1 MTTTGLQQ
9 PPGNRRIAVLPLA
22 NLSSDA
28 KDEIFSEGMT
38 EELISALSKIAGLR
52 VIARTSA
59 MRYKDSKK
67 PIREISK
74 ELNVSAILEGSVR
87 KAGNKIRITIQLAD
101 PETEEQIWS
110 EKYDR
115 DLEDIF
121 AVQSEIAEKVADEL
135 EVQIKNSERLNLGK
149 KATDS
154 HEAYTLYLEG
164 RHSLN
169 TRTEE
174 SLKKAIERF
183 NEALEKDPQFALAYT
198 GVADSYAVL
207 ALLEFLPPKEVFPK
221 ARMAAEKALE
231 IDNRLAEAH
240 TSLGVVRFQ
249 YDWDWEGAEKEFKR
263 AIELNP
269 SYAPAHQFYADF
281 LKSQG
286 RFDEALSEMSHAGAL
301 DPLSLSINTGI
312 GHVLYLSRQYDRAI
326 EQYRNTIKLDPNF
339 IQARLWF
346 GRPYLQKRMYKE
358 AITEL
363 THAVTLSGDSTISLA
378 MLGHAN
384 GTAGKKDE
392 AEKILEKLTQRSRNQ
407 YVPSYW
413 IAMIHVGLGD
423 KDQSFTW
430 LERAFQERSSWLAW
444 TGVEPRFDS
453 LRSDPRFNSLLARM
467 RLKPKTEQGLGI
479 RGWIKGPRK

>member
-1 MTTTGLQQ
+1 
-9 PPGNRRIAVLPLA
+9 
-22 NLSSDA
+22 LSSDV
-28 KDEIFSEGMT
+28 KDEIFSDGMT
-38 EELISALSKIAGLR
+38 EELISALSKIADLR
-52 VIARTSA
+52 VIARTSV

-67 PIREISK
+67 PIGEISK
-74 ELNVSAILEGSVR
+74 ELNVSAILEGSIR
-87 KAGNKIRITIQLAD
+87 KAGNKIRITIQLVD
-101 PETEEQIWS
+101 PETEEQMWS

-121 AVQSEIAEKVADEL
+121 AVQSEIAQKVAEEL
-135 EVQIKNSERLNLGK
+135 EVEIKKAEKLSLGK

-154 HEAYTLYLEG
+154 KEAYALYLEG
-164 RHSLN
+164 HHFLN

-174 SLKKAIERF
+174 SMRKAIARFER
-183 NEALEKDPQFALAYT
+183 ALGKDPEYALAYT
-198 GVADSYAVL
+198 GIADSFAVL
-207 ALLEFLPPKEVFPK
+207 ALLEFLPPKEAFPK
-221 ARMAAEKALE
+221 ARTAAEKALE
-231 IDNRLAEAH
+231 IDTRLSEAH

-249 YDWDWEGAEKEFKR
+249 YDWDWQGAENEFKR

-286 RFDEALSEMSHAGAL
+286 RFDEALSEMSYAGAL

-346 GRPYLQKRMYKE
+346 GRPFLQKRMYKE

-363 THAVTLSGDSTISLA
+363 AHAVTLSGESTISLA

-384 GTAGKKDE
+384 GAAGKREE
-392 AEKILEKLTQRSRNQ
+392 AQKILEALTERSKHE

-413 IAMIHVGLGD
+413 IALIHVGLGD
-423 KDQSFTW
+423 KDKSFSW

-444 TGVEPRFDS
+444 AKVEPRFDS
-453 LRSDPRFNSLLARM
+453 LRTDPRFDSLLVRM
-467 RLKPKTEQGLGI
+467 RLKQKKDSGIGI
-479 RGWIKGPRK
+479 RGWIKGPGK

>member
-1 MTTTGLQQ
+1 
-9 PPGNRRIAVLPLA
+9 
-22 NLSSDA
+22 
-28 KDEIFSEGMT
+28 
-38 EELISALSKIAGLR
+38 
-52 VIARTSA
+52 
-59 MRYKDSKK
+59 MRYKNSKK
-67 PIREISK
+67 PLGEISK

-87 KAGNKIRITIQLAD
+87 KAENKIRIGVQLAD
-101 PETEEQIWS
+101 PETEEQMWS

-121 AVQSEIAEKVADEL
+121 AIQSEIAQKVAAKL
-135 EVQIKNSERLNLGK
+135 EVEIKKAEKLSLGK

-154 HEAYTLYLEG
+154 KEAYALYLEG
-164 RHSLN
+164 RHFLN

-174 SLKKAIERF
+174 SLKQAIERF
-183 NEALEKDPQFALAYT
+183 EKALERDPEYALAYT
-198 GVADSYAVL
+198 GIADSYAVL
-207 ALLEFLPPKEVFPK
+207 ALLEFLPPKEAFPK
-221 ARMAAEKALE
+221 ARTAAEKALE
-231 IDNRLAEAH
+231 IDSKLAEAH

-249 YDWDWEGAEKEFKR
+249 YDWDWEGAEKEFKQ

-269 SYAPAHQFYADF
+269 SYASAHQFFADF

-286 RFDEALSEMSHAGAL
+286 RFDEALSEMSYASAL

-346 GRPYLQKRMYKE
+346 GRPYLQKRMYRE
-358 AITEL
+358 AIAEIGQ
-363 THAVTLSGDSTISLA
+363 AVTLSGESTISLA

-384 GTAGKKDE
+384 AAAGKGDE
-392 AEKILEKLTQRSRNQ
+392 AEKILQALTERSKHL

-423 KDQSFTW
+423 KDQAFAW
-430 LERAFQERSSWLAW
+430 LERAAQERSSWLAW
-444 TGVEPRFDS
+444 AKVEPRFDS
-453 LRSDPRFNSLLARM
+453 LRADLRFDSLLLRM
-467 RLKPKTEQGLGI
+467 RLTRKKDSGLGI
-479 RGWIKGPRK
+479 RKWIKGPGK

>member
-1 MTTTGLQQ
+1 MASRQEEGS
-9 PPGNRRIAVLPLA
+9 RRIAVLPLT
-22 NLSSDA
+22 NMSQDA
-28 KDEIFSEGMT
+28 KDEIFADGMT
-38 EELISALSKIAGLR
+38 EELISALSKIADLR
-52 VIARTSA
+52 VIARTSV
-59 MRYKDSKK
+59 MRYKNSKK
-67 PIREISK
+67 PIGEIGK
-74 ELNVSAILEGSVR
+74 ELNISAILEGSVR
-87 KAGNKIRITIQLAD
+87 KAGNKIRIAIQLVD
-101 PETEEQIWS
+101 PETEEQLWS

-121 AVQSEIAEKVADEL
+121 AVQSEIAQKVADEL
-135 EVQIKNSERLNLGK
+135 EVQIRKTERLNLSK

-154 HEAYTLYLEG
+154 KEAYTLYLEG
-164 RHSLN
+164 RHFLN

-174 SLKKAIERF
+174 SLRKAIELF
-183 NEALEKDPQFALAYT
+183 DKALKKDPQYALAYT

-207 ALLEFLPPKEVFPK
+207 ALLEFLPPKDAFPK
-221 ARMAAEKALE
+221 ARTAAEKALE

-286 RFDEALSEMSHAGAL
+286 RFDEALSEMSYASAL

-312 GHVLYLSRQYDRAI
+312 GHVLYLSRQYDKAI
-326 EQYRNTIKLDPNF
+326 EQYKNTIKLDPNF

-346 GRPYLQKRMYKE
+346 GRPYLQKRMYNE
-358 AITEL
+358 SIAEL
-363 THAVTLSGDSTISLA
+363 DQAVALSGGSTISLA

-384 GTAGKKDE
+384 GTAGRKVE
-392 AEKILEKLTQRSRNQ
+392 AKKILEKLMERSKKQ

-413 IAMIHVGLGD
+413 IAMIYVGVGD
-423 KDQSFTW
+423 RDQALKW
-430 LERAFQERSSWLAW
+430 LERAFQERSSWLVWAR
-444 TGVEPRFDS
+444 VEPRFDS
-453 LRSDPRFNSLLARM
+453 LRQDPTFDSLLVRM
-467 RLKPKTEQGLGI
+467 RLTQRKDSGLGI
-479 RGWIKGPRK
+479 RGWIKGPGK

>member
-1 MTTTGLQQ
+1 MGLQR
-9 PPGNRRIAVLPLA
+9 PTDNRRIAVLPLA
-22 NLSSDA
+22 NMSSDA
-28 KDEIFSEGMT
+28 RDEILSDGMT

-52 VIARTSA
+52 VIARTSV
-59 MRYKDSKK
+59 MRYKNSKK
-67 PIREISK
+67 SIGEISK
-74 ELNVSAILEGSVR
+74 ELNVSVILEGSVR
-87 KAGNKIRITIQLAD
+87 KAGNKLRITIQLAD
-101 PETEEQIWS
+101 PETEEQLWS

-115 DLEDIF
+115 NLGDIF
-121 AVQSEIAEKVADEL
+121 AVQSEIAQKVANEL
-135 EVQIKNSERLNLGK
+135 EVQINRGEKLNLGK

-154 HEAYTLYLEG
+154 KEAYVLYLEG
-164 RHSLN
+164 RHFLN
-169 TRTEE
+169 TRTQNG
-174 SLKKAIERF
+174 LDTAIERF
-183 NEALEKDPQFALAYT
+183 EKALKKDSQYALAYT

-207 ALLEFLPPKEVFPK
+207 ALLEFIPPIDAFPK
-221 ARMAAEKALE
+221 ARKAAEKALD
-231 IDNRLAEAH
+231 IDNRLPEAH
-240 TSLGVVRFQ
+240 TSLGVVMFQ

-346 GRPYLQKRMYKE
+346 GRPFLQKGMYKE

-363 THAVTLSGDSTISLA
+363 DDAVRLSGGSTISLA
-378 MLGHAN
+378 MLAHAN
-384 GTAGKKDE
+384 GTAGNRDE
-392 AEKILEKLTQRSRNQ
+392 AEKILGKLMERSKHQ

-413 IAMIHVGLGD
+413 IAMIHVGLGAE
-423 KDQSFTW
+423 DQAFTW

-444 TGVEPRFDS
+444 AKVEPRFDT
-453 LRSDPRFNSLLARM
+453 LRPDPRFNSLLVRM
-467 RLKPKTEQGLGI
+467 RLIPKKQSTLGI
-479 RGWIKGPRK
+479 RGWLKGPE

>member
-1 MTTTGLQQ
+1 MSQ
-9 PPGNRRIAVLPLA
+9 
-22 NLSSDA
+22 DA
-28 KDEIFSEGMT
+28 KDEIFADGMT
-38 EELISALSKIAGLR
+38 EELISALSKIADLR
-52 VIARTSA
+52 VIARTSV

-67 PIREISK
+67 PIGEIGK
-74 ELNVSAILEGSVR
+74 ELNVSSILEGSVR
-87 KAGNKIRITIQLAD
+87 KAGNKIRIAVQLAD
-101 PETEEQIWS
+101 PETEEQLWS

-121 AVQSEIAEKVADEL
+121 AVQSEIAQKVADAL
-135 EVQIKNSERLNLGK
+135 EIEIKKAEKLSLGK
-149 KATDS
+149 KATDNK
-154 HEAYTLYLEG
+154 EAYALYLEG
-164 RHSLN
+164 RHFLN

-174 SLKKAIERF
+174 GLRKAIERF
-183 NEALEKDPQFALAYT
+183 EKALEKDPQYALAYT

-207 ALLEFLPPKEVFPK
+207 ALLEFVPPKEAFPK
-221 ARMAAEKALE
+221 ARTAAEKALE

-240 TSLGVVRFQ
+240 TSLGVVMFQ
-249 YDWDWEGAEKEFKR
+249 YDWDWEGAEREFKR

-269 SYAPAHQFYADF
+269 SYAPAHQFYGDF

-286 RFDEALSEMSHAGAL
+286 RFEEALSEMSYAGAL

-326 EQYRNTIKLDPNF
+326 EQYRNTIKLNPNF
-339 IQARLWF
+339 VQARLWF

-363 THAVTLSGDSTISLA
+363 AQAVRMSGESTISLA

-384 GTAGKKDE
+384 GTAGKRDE
-392 AEKILEKLTQRSRNQ
+392 AKKILEKLTERSKHQ

-413 IAMIHVGLGD
+413 ISMIHVGLGD
-423 KDQSFTW
+423 KDQAFTW

-444 TGVEPRFDS
+444 ARVEPRFDS
-453 LRSDPRFNSLLARM
+453 LRSDKRFNSLLVEM
-467 RLKPKTEQGLGI
+467 RLASQKDRGLGI
-479 RGWIKGPRK
+479 QGWIKGPGK

>member
-1 MTTTGLQQ
+1 
-9 PPGNRRIAVLPLA
+9 VLPLS
-22 NLSSDA
+22 NLSSNA

-67 PIREISK
+67 PIGEISK

-87 KAGNKIRITIQLAD
+87 KAGNKIRITIQLVD
-101 PETEEQIWS
+101 PETEEQLWS

-115 DLEDIF
+115 DLDDIF
-121 AVQSEIAEKVADEL
+121 AVQSEIAQKVADEL
-135 EVQIKNSERLNLGK
+135 EVEIKKAEKLSLGK

-154 HEAYTLYLEG
+154 KEAYTFYLEG
-164 RHSLN
+164 RHFLN
-169 TRTEE
+169 TRSEDG
-174 SLKKAIERF
+174 LKKAIEKF
-183 NEALEKDPQFALAYT
+183 EKALEHDPQYALAYT
-198 GVADSYAVL
+198 GIADSYAVL
-207 ALLEFLPPKEVFPK
+207 ALLEFLPPKEAFPK
-221 ARMAAEKALE
+221 ARTAAEKALE

-263 AIELNP
+263 AIELNS
-269 SYAPAHQFYADF
+269 SYALAHQSYADF

-312 GHVLYLSRQYDRAI
+312 GHVLYLNRQYDRAI

-339 IQARLWF
+339 VQARLWF

-358 AITEL
+358 ALAEL
-363 THAVTLSGDSTISLA
+363 AHAVTLSGESTISLA
-378 MLGHAN
+378 MLGHAS
-384 GTAGKKDE
+384 GAAGKKDE
-392 AEKILEKLTQRSRNQ
+392 AEKTLEKLIQRSKSQ

-413 IAMIHVGLGD
+413 IAMVNVGLED
-423 KDQSFTW
+423 KDQAFAW
-430 LERAFQERSSWLAW
+430 LERAFQERSSWLVWAR
-444 TGVEPRFDS
+444 VEPRFDS
-453 LRSDPRFNSLLARM
+453 LRSDPRFDSLLVRM
-467 RLKPKTEQGLGI
+467 RLTPRKDPGLGI
-479 RGWIKGPRK
+479 RGWIKGPSK